1 MADVH
6 PSELGESPTVEV
18 RVYREGTLLHHEL
31 CGSEE
36 EALAVVEAWSEH
48 KGVECEVEDLSSHHR
63 ADQISQPEPADVSPD
78 DTGRGRVEDRRAIW

>member
-6 PSELGESPTVEV
+6 PSELGDSPTVEV
-18 RVYREGTLLHHEL
+18 RVYREGALLQQEL

-48 KGVECEVEDLSSHHR
+48 EGVECEVEDLSSRHR
-63 ADQISQPEPADVSPD
+63 ADQISEPEPADVSPE
-78 DTGRGRVEDRRAIW
+78 DTYPSGVEDRRAVW